1 MNTKTNSPTVL
12 EVRRCDDPN
21 CPKCLTARQ
30 DARIAE
36 LEGARDV
43 LRDALLVVCD
53 VLAKERDGDPLPRGW
68 VEEVK
73 YQVVDRA
80 LEFIEPGFDG
90 GTTSREEAIASIAQY
105 RALLTKG
112 GR

>member
-1 MNTKTNSPTVL
+1 MNTKINSPTVL

-36 LEGARDV
+36 LEAALADV
-43 LRDALLVVCD
+43 VAAADFFATEAGYSQD
-53 VLAKERDGDPLPRGW
+53 ERDELNPTGRFN
-68 VEEVK
+68 
-73 YQVVDRA
+73 A
-80 LEFIEPGFDG
+80 
-90 GTTSREEAIASIAQY
+90 A
-105 RALLTKG
+105 RALLAKG

>member
-1 MNTKTNSPTVL
+1 MNSKTNNPTVL

-36 LEGARDV
+36 LEA
-43 LRDALLVVCD
+43 ALADIC
-53 VLAKERDGDPLPRGW
+53 AN
-68 VEEVK
+68 
-73 YQVVDRA
+73 YDRKGNTP
-80 LEFIEPGFDG
+80 E
-90 GTTSREEAIASIAQY
+90 SRRVQAA
-105 RALLTKG
+105 RALLNKE